1 MSTKPAP
8 GAGSPGI
15 YARLGVG
22 APFDPDHKLVTSPF
36 FSPLVLAVVRLGL
49 GSYALFV
56 LLFHLIWD
64 AVRTDDADSFFSYF
78 THLSYTGLV
87 AYYFAAGVQTLCYVL
102 NREKRYPLQRWPRPL
117 QFLHLLLHS
126 TITTY
131 PFVVTVIFWALLSG
145 PTTFDTTFDSWINIS
160 QHAMNSLYALIE
172 ILLTNVGPSPWWHL
186 PLCIIMLACYLG
198 VAYITRATQGFY
210 STSHAHSLFRPLPS
224 RPHYCSVN
232 SICSVL
238 AFLLARG
245 LTLARLRLAQRRA
258 ARQRRRDSM
267 DKQPEA
273 IDEWEEVQRPGTPV
287 GHAV

>member
-1 MSTKPAP
+1 MATKPAP
-8 GAGSPGI
+8 GAGSHGI

-36 FSPLVLAVVRLGL
+36 FSPLVLATVRLGL

-102 NREKRYPLQRWPRPL
+102 NKEKRYPLQRWPRPL

-210 STSHAHSLFRPLPS
+210 TYSFLDPHKEHAKLAA
-224 RPHYCSVN
+224 YIVAVGVAEV
-232 SICSVL
+232 I
-238 AFLLARG
+238 AFLLARV
-245 LTLARLRLAQRRA
+245 LTLARVRLVQRRD
-258 ARQRRRDSM
+258 ARQRRRDSI

-273 IDEWEEVQRPGTPV
+273 IDEWEEVQRPGTPA
-287 GHAV
+287 GQAV